1 MTPRGTLA
9 TQTPIPLR
17 LQPLFQYLAFIS
29 RCSRRFQP
37 YAWLQYDAQFRLKI
51 ASNPSMS
58 WSVADPEFIASW
70 LTADAIKHKSTCF
83 SCGNPDH
90 LSSDCPLRP
99 STKEPGLYCPVCDT
113 SGHVARDCPQLLQGK
128 PNATTTKPQTMCA
141 YFSTDVVVVF
151 EDSATPT
158 LTSAQTVVAVTQSSP
173 APSRPADSSPIH
185 AHTIHTPLRPHLF
198 ARFLN
203 THPEKAL
210 VSKLLLSLRFG
221 FRIGYNGPYS
231 PLTAPNLRSAL
242 EHPDVVDEDVVD
254 EALRKE
260 VAENRIPDPY
270 PYHPYQNLRCSG
282 LGVVP
287 KSDGSWRLIYHLSAP
302 IGNSIN
308 DIIDPL
314 EYSLQYSTI
323 DDAITICH
331 SLGPGAL
338 ISKVDLKNAFRLCPV
353 HLDDWQLLGIH

>member
-37 YAWLQYDAQFRLKI
+37 YAWLQHDAQVRLKI
-51 ASNPSMS
+51 ASNSSMS
-58 WSVADPEFIASW
+58 WSVADLEFIASW

-99 STKEPGLYCPVCDT
+99 STKVPGLRCPVCDT
-113 SGHVARDCPQLLQGK
+113 SGHVAWDCPQLLQTK
-128 PNATTTKPQTMCA
+128 PNATTTKPQTMSA
-141 YFSTDVVVVF
+141 YFSPDVVVVF

-185 AHTIHTPLRPHLF
+185 THTIHTPLRPQLF
-198 ARFLN
+198 TRFLN
-203 THPEKAL
+203 THPDKAL

-242 EHPDVVDEDVVD
+242 EHPDVID

-260 VAENRIPDPY
+260 VAENRIAGPY
-270 PYHPYQNLRCSG
+270 SYSPYQNLRCSG
-282 LGVVP
+282 LGVCTEEWWLMASNLP
-287 KSDGSWRLIYHLSAP
+287 FIGSNW
-302 IGNSIN
+302 
-308 DIIDPL
+308 
-314 EYSLQYSTI
+314 
-323 DDAITICH
+323 
-331 SLGPGAL
+331 
-338 ISKVDLKNAFRLCPV
+338 K
-353 HLDDWQLLGIH
+353 